1 MEGNKLTISSELA
14 RFSYETSFSQVP
26 PEVLQKAK
34 LMVLDTFGVCL
45 SSSQFEFGRD
55 TIKLAEEWET
65 QGGVSLIGS
74 SLKVAPHHAALVN
87 GILGHGQDYDDTHA
101 ESVVHPSSALVPAM
115 LACAER
121 DHVDGKRALL
131 ALVVAIE
138 VSIRLA
144 MPALNK
150 FHLRGFHTTSV
161 ACTFGAALLS
171 SRTRNDSLEACV
183 EALGICGSFASG
195 LLECVPARSSAKRL
209 HAGWAGL
216 CGIMASDFAKT
227 GFTGPTSVIE
237 GSLGLYNSILRGEQ
251 YDLGNILD
259 GIGQDWEILNTRAKL
274 YPCCHY
280 LQSFIE
286 CAATLRRSENF
297 SVDNIVSIDCQVTA
311 GAVNMICKPWDL
323 KIAPVT
329 GYDARFSLP
338 YAICIMLYKGKAGA
352 EEFEANEWTH
362 EPLRDLMSKV
372 SYKVNPNYSVK
383 DMPGSVKITMSD
395 GRVLGYEMAKVRGDR
410 EQPFAEGEI
419 IEKFLGCTE
428 HLGKNH
434 AERLVDVVLSMETLE
449 DVGNLVGAGAS

>member
-14 RFSYETSFSQVP
+14 RFSHETSFSQVP
-26 PEVLQKAK
+26 PDVLQKTK
-34 LMVLDTFGVCL
+34 LMVLDTIGVCL

-55 TIKLAEEWET
+55 TIKLAKEWEI
-65 QGGVSLIGS
+65 QGGASLIGS

-87 GILGHGQDYDDTHA
+87 GILGHGQDYDDTHT

-121 DHVDGKRALL
+121 DQIDGQRALL
-131 ALVVAIE
+131 ALVIAVE

-144 MPALNK
+144 MPALNR

-161 ACTFGAALLS
+161 ACTFGSAILS
-171 SRTRNDSLEACV
+171 SHTRNASLEAYE
-183 EALGICGSFASG
+183 EAFGICGSFASG

-209 HAGWAGL
+209 HAGWAGV
-216 CGIMASDFAKT
+216 CGIMASDFAKI

-237 GSLGLYNSILRGEQ
+237 GHLGLYNSILRGEQ
-251 YDLGNILD
+251 YDLASILD
-259 GIGQDWEILNTRAKL
+259 GIGQHWELLDTRAKL

-286 CAATLRRSENF
+286 CAAALRRSEDF
-297 SVDNIVSIDCQVTA
+297 SVDNIVSIDCQVTE
-311 GAVNMICKPWDL
+311 GSVNMICKPWDL
-323 KIAPVT
+323 KTAPIT

-338 YAICIMLYKGKAGA
+338 YAVCIMLYKGKAGA
-352 EEFEANEWTH
+352 AEFDANEWTH
-362 EPLRDLMSKV
+362 EPIRDLMSKV
-372 SYKVNPNYSVK
+372 SYKVNPDYSVK

-395 GRVLGYEMAKVRGDR
+395 GRVLAHELPKVRGDR
-410 EQPFAEGEI
+410 DQPFSEDEI

-428 HLGKNH
+428 HLGESQ
-434 AERLVDVVLSMETLE
+434 AMRLVDAVLSMEKLE
-449 DVGNLVGAGAS
+449 DVGVLVNAGVS